1 MRKAERGEERLK
13 DIRGDACGATSAITA
28 AALSSC
34 IGPKLHVSRGVERE
48 GTKKVVGVGVER
60 KFPVGT
66 SLPERELNGP
76 GGGSYTFRV
85 QKHIGVGLTTLLLGC
100 VLPQF
105 NRGVSYGVC
114 TLTTL
119 QTPFILYGTVSDK
132 RGSEG
137 SRPHSSA
144 TIRSLPSLHCLPAR
158 CEPSPLGCRL
168 RSWLRL
174 SEGIRS
180 SARFSGELFPRILRV
195 SIPWAHFP
203 DGRFYRQILRGAL
216 SEARKWGIFSVQV
229 SADQCMPV
237 ALV

>member
-119 QTPFILYGTVSDK
+119 QTPFILYGTSSDTRLRGK
-132 RGSEG
+132 PPPFIDYNHCLRSTACQRVVNHHPSDVACGRGCVCLRGSDLA
-137 SRPHSSA
+137 PD
-144 TIRSLPSLHCLPAR
+144 
-158 CEPSPLGCRL
+158 
-168 RSWLRL
+168 
-174 SEGIRS
+174 
-180 SARFSGELFPRILRV
+180 FRV
-195 SIPWAHFP
+195 SCSPAFFVYLFL
-203 DGRFYRQILRGAL
+203 GRISPTEDSTAKFYVVPSVRHGNGVYSL
-216 SEARKWGIFSVQV
+216 SK
-229 SADQCMPV
+229 SAPTNACR
-237 ALV
+237 